1 MLSPEILKC
10 SLGVLKLINKKKNF
24 RREEFEKI
32 FISVQKKNMTGI
44 VENNN
49 RNVLLTTDLKAIKTG

>member
-10 SLGVLKLINKKKNF
+10 SLGVLKLINKKNF
-24 RREEFEKI
+24 RREEFENI

-49 RNVLLTTDLKAIKTG
+49 RNMLLTTDLKAIKTG